1 MNNRIIIN
9 DPNLTMSK
17 ELLYIITYQHTK
29 LRKMFY
35 ILMLKF
41 TKYC

>member
-17 ELLYIITYQHTK
+17 ELLYINYISTYKTEK
-29 LRKMFY
+29 NVLY
-35 ILMLKF
+35 INVKIH
-41 TKYC
+41 